1 MGRNCNKSNALY
13 QVSLD
18 MKTNDI
24 CSSCVLHDL
33 VGALDRLGLD
43 GAVRERIVKRS
54 LAHLAAAFDYSH
66 PPSFHITAVHRIL
79 KEESGLALPFAEL
92 RARCNEVGLAVA
104 ALVEKEAQALPPLE
118 RFRFLCRWAI
128 AGNHLDFR
136 TVGTGYD
143 FPPERIAA
151 MLRESLDEGLA
162 VDETAAIFAA
172 AGRAREV
179 VYLHDNV
186 GEIAFDKLLIAEI
199 RRLGPRV
206 VSALR
211 GGPITSDAT
220 MEDGLTVKIADAA
233 DEVICACPDTLG
245 VSWEEMTPTLKAALA
260 TADLVV
266 AKGQANYYV
275 FDEHFRE
282 LKGRVA
288 CLLRTKCAPVSRR
301 FGSEQ
306 VVNAAVLLRP

>member
-1 MGRNCNKSNALY
+1 
-13 QVSLD
+13 V
-18 MKTNDI
+18 KTVDI

-33 VGALDRLGLD
+33 VGALDRLGLAP
-43 GAVRERIVKRS
+43 AVRERIVRRS
-54 LAHLAAAFDYSH
+54 LAHLAGTFDYSH

-79 KEESGLALPFAEL
+79 KEESGLALPFAAL
-92 RARCNEVGLAVA
+92 RARCNEVGMAVA
-104 ALVEKEAQALPPLE
+104 ALVAAEARAMAPAE

-151 MLRESLDEGLA
+151 MLRESLDEGLSR
-162 VDETAAIFAA
+162 DETAAIGAA
-172 AGRAREV
+172 AARARSV
-179 VYLHDNV
+179 VFIHDNV

-199 RRLGPRV
+199 RARGPRV

-220 MEDGLTVKIADAA
+220 MEDGITVNLAEAA

-245 VSWEEMTPTLKAALA
+245 VSWEEMTPTLKAALDA
-260 TADLVV
+260 ADLVI
-266 AKGQANYYV
+266 AKGQANFYV
-275 FDEHFRE
+275 LDEHRGE
-282 LKGRVA
+282 LKGEVA

-301 FGSEQ
+301 FGSET
-306 VVNAAVLLRP
+306 VVNVAVLLARPAG